1 MTILR
6 STCLILRIDG
16 GGCHFIDQFCE
27 DAAVYSSCEPFS
39 MLLTRHRDE
48 NAALVSLIEPLA
60 TQTGFVSTLLP
71 EVRVVSACR
80 VVARMPQIYE
90 PSLMV
95 IAQGSKLAY
104 LGYAHLEYGA
114 GHYLVQALAVPF
126 ECGNLR
132 FGRNAI
138 AGCCYQHRPS
148 GTGRVGTGHGPGP

>member
-1 MTILR
+1 M
-6 STCLILRIDG
+6 
-16 GGCHFIDQFCE
+16 F
-27 DAAVYSSCEPFS
+27 
-39 MLLTRHRDE
+39 LTRHRDE

-104 LGYAHLEYGA
+104 LGPRPREYGA

-126 ECGNLR
+126 ECETFASEDMPLLGV
-132 FGRNAI
+132 AI
-138 AGCCYQHRPS
+138 SIDRAVLGE
-148 GTGRVGTGHGPGP
+148 

>member
-1 MTILR
+1 
-6 STCLILRIDG
+6 
-16 GGCHFIDQFCE
+16 
-27 DAAVYSSCEPFS
+27 

-48 NAALVSLIEPLA
+48 NAMLVSLIEPLA

-104 LGYAHLEYGA
+104 LGQRTMEYGA
-114 GHYLVQALAVPF
+114 GHYLVQPIEHEWGQLIKLHQLLGQQWH
-126 ECGNLR
+126 EH
-132 FGRNAI
+132 
-138 AGCCYQHRPS
+138 Q
-148 GTGRVGTGHGPGP
+148 